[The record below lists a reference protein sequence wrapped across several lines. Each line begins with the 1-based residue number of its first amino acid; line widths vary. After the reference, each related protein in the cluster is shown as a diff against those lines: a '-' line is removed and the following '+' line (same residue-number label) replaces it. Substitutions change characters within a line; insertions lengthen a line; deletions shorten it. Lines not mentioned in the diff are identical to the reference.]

1 MTSLIPATIMFLI
14 TIAFATVCLL
24 PMTLYKQSNEI
35 ANFYWRGLWMFLA
48 LIAGLAGGN
57 STLMLRRVPVDMGV
71 SQAIIVG
78 VLAAFVCFV
87 VFGWFR
93 LVGLASIAL
102 FKRARTTV
110 TK

>member
-1 MTSLIPATIMFLI
+1 M
-14 TIAFATVCLL
+14 LL
-24 PMTLYKQSNEI
+24 
-35 ANFYWRGLWMFLA
+35 
-48 LIAGLAGGN
+48 
-57 STLMLRRVPVDMGV
+57 RVPVDMGV